1 MASKGPGRPMREHDS
16 NTQEKIVNAACW
28 LFGRHGVRG
37 TSYRQIADAAHVT
50 PAMVHYYF
58 PKKDTLF
65 LAVIQ
70 ATFQSTMQRLLKAET
85 LDEWVHHF
93 HDHVMSHPWCP
104 HLMLREVLP
113 VDGNLRELFLEHCAP
128 EMFGSIKQLMR
139 QTLRDAGV
147 TRRLDT
153 DRHIVLLIGMLVY
166 PFLGQSAAQSITGR
180 TFDESMMKRF
190 RQDALSLFHARI
202 NELKAS

>member
-1 MASKGPGRPMREHDS
+1 MTIKGPGRPARQHES
-16 NTQEKIVNAACW
+16 NTAEAIVDAACW
-28 LFGRHGVRG
+28 LFSQHGVRG
-37 TSYRQIADAAHVT
+37 TSYRQIADAAGVT

-58 PKKDTLF
+58 PRKEALF

-70 ATFQSTMQRLLKAET
+70 ATFQATAQRLGQADS
-85 LDEWVHHF
+85 LDEWVRQF

-113 VDGNLRELFLEHCAP
+113 VDGNLRGPFLEHCAP
-128 EMFGSIKQLMR
+128 AMFGSIKRVMQK
-139 QTLRDAGV
+139 TLREAGIA
-147 TRRLDT
+147 RRLDV

-180 TFDESMMKRF
+180 TFDEPMMKRF